1 MPLLDLSLVTQT
13 FTTLI
18 RTHVSASDGWNT
30 LNDLNVD
37 PRPPDKLE
45 GENTLGF
52 YLYHVSEEMKAKH
65 AYIPGVSDNP
75 VRFTP
80 MGLHLYYILTAHSDL
95 DGAQSALREQLMM
108 GLAMKALHDNPLIT
122 DDTLINGT
130 QVMAPLLRGNDNAFR
145 IAMLPVKPEDAV
157 TYWTA
162 GSSPQRLTA
171 YYHVSIVHLEPD
183 DPAIRA
189 GRVYSYNVFVLPS
202 DSPRIDAT
210 ENTISFTLPT
220 ETDPRTLVLRPAQ
233 VTYNQ
238 PFSVIGSAFTGDE
251 VVLLLRR
258 ADWEQAVAIDPG
270 WSLGY
275 TASRIEATV
284 RDTASGIDI
293 VPGIYAA
300 SVRAERTRTTPT
312 TTKVLSSTSNES
324 PFAIVPL
331 IATVSVPDGAGRFS
345 VTGGIFQH
353 PDIAPGMVQVF
364 VGADRLT
371 EGDFTNLQEGEFGV
385 EDAAT
390 LHARLPAGFVSEER
404 LSLRIIVNGAE
415 TAPRWVTVP

>member
-13 FTTLI
+13 FVTLI
-18 RTHVSASDGWNT
+18 STHVTASDAWNALNT
-30 LNDLNVD
+30 LTVD
-37 PRPPDKLE
+37 PQPPDKLE
-45 GENTLGF
+45 GENILGF
-52 YLYHVSEEMKAKH
+52 YLYHASEEMKAKH

-75 VRFTP
+75 VRYTP

-108 GLAMKALHDNPLIT
+108 GLAMKALHDNPLVT
-122 DDTLINGT
+122 DDTVISGT

-157 TYWTA
+157 NYWTA

-171 YYHVSIVHLEPD
+171 YYHVSVIQLEPD

-189 GRVYSYNVFVLPS
+189 GRVYSYNVYVLPS

-210 ENTISFTLPT
+210 ENVITFTLPT
-220 ETDPRTLVLRPAQ
+220 ETEPRSLALRPAQ

-238 PFSVIGSAFTGDE
+238 PVTVIGSAFTGDRIA
-251 VVLLLRR
+251 LLLRR
-258 ADWEQAVAIDPG
+258 ADWESAVAVDAA
-270 WSLGY
+270 WDVSY
-275 TASRIEATV
+275 TASRINATI
-284 RDTASGIDI
+284 RDVADGVDI

-300 SVRAERTRTTPT
+300 SVRVERWRTTPT
-312 TTKVLSSTSNES
+312 GTKILDSTSNES
-324 PFAIVPL
+324 PFAIAPL
-331 IATVSVPDGAGRFS
+331 ISTVSVPDGAGRFT
-345 VTGGIFQH
+345 VTGGIFAH
-353 PDIAPGMVQVF
+353 PDILAGMVQVY
-364 VGADRLT
+364 VGAAKLT
-371 EGDFTNLQEGEFGV
+371 AGDFTNLQEAEFGV
-385 EDAAT
+385 ENANT
-390 LHARLPAGFVSEER
+390 LHARLPSGFVSGDR